1 MSQTADFLLAI
12 EKERQPGMDSGASFF
27 DKYLDNRKR
36 SGYNHFEK
44 FETQSIGLSKQ
55 WEVSE

>member
-1 MSQTADFLLAI
+1 MADFLLAI
-12 EKERQPGMDSGASFF
+12 EKEGQPGMDSGASFF